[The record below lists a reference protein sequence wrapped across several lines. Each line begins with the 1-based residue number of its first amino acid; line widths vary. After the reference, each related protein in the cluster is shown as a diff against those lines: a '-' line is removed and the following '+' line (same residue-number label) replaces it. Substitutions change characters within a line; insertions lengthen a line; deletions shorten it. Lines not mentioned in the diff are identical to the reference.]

1 MSRSPDG
8 ARLVL
13 RVLQSD
19 SQKSGWRALAE
30 AIAGPEGVEI
40 AARLFESGVEELK
53 EEEGEEE
60 GQEQG
65 APVVEGG
72 VVAGIGGLTLAPQQ
86 VDAQTQ
92 KQQPAVVAKMD
103 RENGMVLVAELLQ
116 NFPEELLSLRKPL
129 EAVLAK
135 GGELVMQD
143 RGEGQK

>member
-8 ARLVL
+8 ARMVL

-53 EEEGEEE
+53 EEEGEE
-60 GQEQG
+60 GQEHGG
-65 APVVEGG
+65 AV
-72 VVAGIGGLTLAPQQ
+72 VVAGMGGLTLAPQQ

-143 RGEGQK
+143 RGEEGQK